1 MSKNQLLLEYILKII
16 EEEEK
21 AYAYQIKEIETIL
34 FFLKENKFKIAKE
47 NQFKIAKFSINLID
61 YIYNIDKEV
70 LRYLWDV
77 ELIYSKKHLDRYPE
91 DLQIEI
97 INKYPYEIENI
108 SNPSEK
114 LQLIAIKKY
123 PDTIQCIKNPTELV
137 KLTVLKA
144 YPYLIKY
151 ISNPT
156 EEIQMEV
163 IERDFLLINYINEP
177 TEKVFNLA
185 YKKLLEYIKKER

>member
-16 EEEEK
+16 EKQEK
-21 AYAYQIKEIETIL
+21 SYAYQIQEIETIL
-34 FFLKENKFKIAKE
+34 FFLKENKFKISKE
-47 NQFKIAKFSINLID
+47 NQFKIAKFSINLIG
-61 YIYNIDKEV
+61 YIYNIDKEI

-77 ELIYSKKHLDRYPE
+77 ELIYSKKHLDYYPE
-91 DLQIEI
+91 DLKIEI

-108 SNPSEK
+108 SNPSEE

-123 PDTIQCIKNPTELV
+123 PDAIQYIKNPTELAE
-137 KLTVLKA
+137 LTVIRR